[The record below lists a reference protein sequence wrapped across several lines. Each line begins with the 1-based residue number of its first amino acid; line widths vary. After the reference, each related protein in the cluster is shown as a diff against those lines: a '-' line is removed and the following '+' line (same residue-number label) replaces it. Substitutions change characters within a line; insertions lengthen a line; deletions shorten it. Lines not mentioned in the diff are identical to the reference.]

1 MKKNRRE
8 RLDDD
13 LARKWLAKHAQRR
26 ASKQK
31 PKLRRPEQWEI
42 RREQQKQE
50 RRSLA
55 QPLLKAVE

>member
-13 LARKWLAKHAQRR
+13 LARKWLAKHAPGR
-26 ASKQK
+26 ASKRK
-31 PKLRRPEQWEI
+31 PRLRPPEQWEI
-42 RREQQKQE
+42 RREQQQQE